1 MVYLFFSEE
10 KKRFTKEKTIVSGFY
25 DLKIKSEKNDL
36 QSFDLYVKNNG
47 GFCAFLFARC
57 HWSFL
62 IKKIRFVL
70 SREFTQSKT
79 LYHVT
84 SHVQIQPVRTTTTKS
99 AQSCLA
105 SQISTN
111 AKSFLS
117 LMNESLF
124 FSRRNEMKNRW
135 HSIVTHFAFIFF
147 TNPSYLHLLYC
158 FPPPLLIHIILSPM
172 NAADHAEK
180 TAPDGRGSSSVP
192 HADT

>member
-1 MVYLFFSEE
+1 MNLLSP
-10 KKRFTKEKTIVSGFY
+10 KRI
-25 DLKIKSEKNDL
+25 N
-36 QSFDLYVKNNG
+36 
-47 GFCAFLFARC
+47 
-57 HWSFL
+57 
-62 IKKIRFVL
+62 
-70 SREFTQSKT
+70 

-135 HSIVTHFAFIFF
+135 HSIVTLFALIFF

-158 FPPPLLIHIILSPM
+158 LSLYVFLASKAKQVIFLKVAIFNRQGKCYSYYKVNLLSNIAVSLTLKSGYAH
-172 NAADHAEK
+172 DHLKSCEDRPRNTVASIESISLTIAK
-180 TAPDGRGSSSVP
+180 
-192 HADT
+192 